1 MCCRFHSSCAAC
13 CERSSEADCRSQ
25 HRAVGGLDIWKQKKQ
40 NCPPEIIETCLK
52 SSSASE
58 LTFLWFL
65 SQFIQLSILNHCFVQ
80 DYTSIEPCISHQ
92 DESHGGEEHEGEE
105 DEEGEVDGA
114 ADVVGE
120 GGGGLAKLLGDEG
133 TTAGTVTTAVVVAE
147 FGNTHDDQVDLKYHV
162 FILRTFIKNN
172 DSFKR

>member
-1 MCCRFHSSCAAC
+1 MF
-13 CERSSEADCRSQ
+13 
-25 HRAVGGLDIWKQKKQ
+25 
-40 NCPPEIIETCLK
+40 
-52 SSSASE
+52 
-58 LTFLWFL
+58 F
-65 SQFIQLSILNHCFVQ
+65 Q
-80 DYTSIEPCISHQ
+80 DYTSIAPCISHQ

-133 TTAGTVTTAVVVAE
+133 TTAGTVTTAVVVAK

-172 DSFKR
+172 DSFKK